1 MEERDLIE
9 DRKFEKYDY
18 WGVDEK
24 KIWIFLL
31 NIENWVIWLK
41 RKWFIWANICV
52 TRIMQRLHYP
62 LEECHGSVH
71 NSNKNSSS
79 SSSSWANSCCCC
91 SVAKSCPTL
100 YDPMDCTTPGFP
112 VLHHLLELAQTCV
125 HWVHVAIQPSGPLYK
140 YLYVCMYIC
149 MCVNISDSYVSGIV
163 LDSREAARQSP

>member
-31 NIENWVIWLK
+31 NIENWVVWLK

-52 TRIMQRLHYP
+52 TRVTQRLHYP

-71 NSNKNSSS
+71 NSNKNSSSSSS

-125 HWVHVAIQPSGPLYK
+125 HWVSDTIQPSLILWNPFLLLPSVFPSIRAFSINGLAFNLPVEPK
-140 YLYVCMYIC
+140 
-149 MCVNISDSYVSGIV
+149 
-163 LDSREAARQSP
+163 